1 MTIWLISLL
10 DSVYVKVFN
19 VSRNSYINDEISVEI
34 SGFFKDGSE
43 VFDTLTIKGEGWVKV
58 PKGPHVIG
66 LTALY
71 QGERFPSQP
80 IIPTDTSTVITIDVY
95 DVSADSSNLTI
106 RSHSIGIFKER
117 GIYRVVELLS
127 IKNDGK
133 KAFRGPLMSVELP
146 KKSERFNITGDEE
159 DYFIK
164 DNRVVLTPLILPGE
178 GSFGYDYFV
187 LEDYFKIMRK
197 GALEYRVFADTGIK
211 VKVKGGV
218 FEGQRDFEGQKFN
231 VWKSVGKV
239 ELEVGYNPL
248 LREIGYYILA
258 AVVIIV
264 SLVLGIV
271 FYRLRK

>member
-1 MTIWLISLL
+1 MLLWLISLL
-10 DSVYVKVFN
+10 DSVYVRVFN
-19 VSRNSYINDEISVEI
+19 VSRNSYINGEIKVEI

-43 VFDTLTIKGEGWVKV
+43 VFDTVIIKGEGWIKV

-71 QGERFPSQP
+71 GGERFPSQP
-80 IIPTDTSTVITIDVY
+80 IILSDTSTVITIDVY

-106 RSHSIGIFKER
+106 KSHSIGIFKER
-117 GIYRVVELLS
+117 GIYHVVELLS

-133 KAFRGPLMSVELP
+133 NAFRGPLMSVELP
-146 KKSERFNITGDEE
+146 KKSERFNITGGEE
-159 DYFIK
+159 DYFVK

-178 GSFGYDYFV
+178 GSFGYDYLV
-187 LEDYFKIMRK
+187 LEDYFKITRK
-197 GALEYRVFADTGIK
+197 GASEYKIFADTGIK
-211 VKVKGGV
+211 IRVKNGL

-239 ELEVGYNPL
+239 ELEVGHNPL
-248 LREIGYYILA
+248 FEEIRYYILA

-264 SLVLGIV
+264 VLVLGII
-271 FYRLRK
+271 FYRLRR